1 MNSLKKLLAIAL
13 VLVMV
18 FTLLTACGDKENDT
32 DASNAGLFID
42 GKQVLDS
49 DDIIMTVNGYEVP
62 FDEYRYMYMFL
73 DLNYF
78 SQGDP
83 TYWEN
88 YPDDFAYLNEVTSSY
103 VIEANW
109 GNLLADEY
117 GITLTEEDLA
127 TVATYMDE
135 QVAQFE
141 SEEEFEKALVESG
154 MTRDLL
160 TRLLQQ
166 EIMCNRVYE
175 ELFVKEGAP
184 LAPSD
189 DEIRR
194 TLLNDYVRAQHLLI
208 SFDHFADLEG
218 YEDYTE
224 EQLKEAALEL
234 ANNSLELINSGKA
247 NIYDLAQEI
256 GDDPGMLKNE
266 KGYLFTYGEM
276 VKEFEESAFS
286 LEVDQISGL
295 VETTYGY
302 HIIQRLDHDAYIVAN
317 ADECRE
323 LVINAAFNNYVDE
336 MLANAEVVYNENY
349 DRMTVGSIQY

>member
-1 MNSLKKLLAIAL
+1 MNNFKKLLSIAL
-13 VLVMV
+13 VLVMSL
-18 FTLLTACGDKENDT
+18 TLFTACGDNEEDT
-32 DASNAGLFID
+32 ETSGAGLYID
-42 GKQVLDS
+42 GEQVLDS
-49 DDIIMTVNGYEVP
+49 DDIFMTVNGYEIP

-83 TYWEN
+83 TYWES
-88 YPDDFAYLNEVTSSY
+88 YPDDFAYLNNVTASY

-109 GNLLADEY
+109 GNLLAQEY
-117 GITLTEEDLA
+117 GITLNEEDLA

-135 QVAQFE
+135 QIAQFE
-141 SEEEFEKALVESG
+141 SEEEFEAALVESG

-160 TRLLQQ
+160 ARLLQQ

-175 ELFVKEGAP
+175 ELFTKEGAP

-189 DEIRR
+189 DEIRQA
-194 TLLNDYVRAQHLLI
+194 LLNDYVRAQHLLI

-218 YEDYTE
+218 YEEYTE

-234 ANNSLELINSGKA
+234 ANNSLELINSGKG

-256 GDDPGMLKNE
+256 GDDPGMLDNE
-266 KGYLFTYGEM
+266 EGYLFTYGEM
-276 VKEFEESAFS
+276 VEEFEQTAFA

-302 HIIQRLDHDAYIVAN
+302 HIIQRLDHEAYIVAN

-323 LVINAAFNNYVDE
+323 LVINAKFNSYVDD

-349 DRMTVGSIQY
+349 DLMTADSIQY